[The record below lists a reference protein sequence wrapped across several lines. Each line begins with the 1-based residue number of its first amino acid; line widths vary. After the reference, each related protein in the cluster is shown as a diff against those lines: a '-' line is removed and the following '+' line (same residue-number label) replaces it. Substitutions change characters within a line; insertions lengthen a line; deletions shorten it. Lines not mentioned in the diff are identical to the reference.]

1 MFRKGFDL
9 TMKKA
14 LALTMAL
21 VLTLLCFA
29 GCSGKKDDSAGNVNT
44 DKLVILEEPLTTEPY
59 GFATKLGNDS
69 LIQAINK
76 ELTAMLADG
85 TIKSIFEKY
94 DAPYTSDAAA
104 EATEASD
111 DSLQKVLDAGK
122 LVIATSPDFPPFEN
136 LEDDGSIV
144 GIEIDVLNLICEKL
158 GVKLEIQQMD
168 FDAILPGLAAGKYD
182 LGVSG
187 FTATDERKQ
196 SALFTEPYC
205 LAAISIVVPEGSAI
219 KGKADLAGKA
229 VSCQS
234 GTTAENY
241 CMANGINYKSFAAN
255 NDAEMALTT
264 GKVEAWAIDDL
275 TAAELVAAYNNK

>member
-1 MFRKGFDL
+1 
-9 TMKKA
+9 MKKV
-14 LALTMAL
+14 LALVM
-21 VLTLLCFA
+21 VLILTALCFA
-29 GCSGKKDDSAGNVNT
+29 GCSGKKEDTTNQSVNT
-44 DKLVILEEPLTTEPY
+44 KKLVILDEPLTTEPY
-59 GFATKLGNDS
+59 GFAAKKGNNA
-69 LIQAINK
+69 LIQAVNK

-94 DAPYTSDAAA
+94 NAPYTAPEASQTTSEQI
-104 EATEASD
+104 EATD

-144 GIEIDVLNLICEKL
+144 GIEIDILNLICEKL

-168 FDAILPGLAAGKYD
+168 FDSILPGLTAGKYD

-187 FTATDERKQ
+187 FTATEERKQ
-196 SALFTEPYC
+196 NSLFTDPYC
-205 LAAISIVVPEGSAI
+205 LAAISIVVPEGSAV
-219 KGKADLAGKA
+219 KTKADLAGKA
-229 VSCQS
+229 ISCQS

-241 CMANGINYKSFAAN
+241 CMANGLDYKSFAAN
-255 NDAEMALTT
+255 NDAQMALTT

-275 TAAELVAAYNNK
+275 TAAEMVAEYNKGA

>member
-1 MFRKGFDL
+1 
-9 TMKKA
+9 MKKV
-14 LALTMAL
+14 LALVM
-21 VLTLLCFA
+21 VLILTVLCFA
-29 GCSGKKDDSAGNVNT
+29 GCSGKKEDATDQAVNT
-44 DKLVILEEPLTTEPY
+44 KKLVILDEPLTTEPY
-59 GFATKLGNDS
+59 GFAAKKGNNA
-69 LIQAINK
+69 LIQAVNK

-94 DAPYTSDAAA
+94 NAPYTAPEASQTTSEQI
-104 EATEASD
+104 EATD

-144 GIEIDVLNLICEKL
+144 GIEIDILNLICEKL

-168 FDAILPGLAAGKYD
+168 FDSILPGLTAGKYD

-187 FTATDERKQ
+187 FTATEERKQ
-196 SALFTEPYC
+196 NSLFTDPYC
-205 LAAISIVVPEGSAI
+205 LAAISIVVPEGSAV
-219 KGKADLAGKA
+219 KTKADLAGKA
-229 VSCQS
+229 ISCQS

-241 CMANGINYKSFAAN
+241 CMANGLDYKSFAAN
-255 NDAEMALTT
+255 NDAQMALTT

-275 TAAELVAAYNNK
+275 TAAEMVAEYNKGA